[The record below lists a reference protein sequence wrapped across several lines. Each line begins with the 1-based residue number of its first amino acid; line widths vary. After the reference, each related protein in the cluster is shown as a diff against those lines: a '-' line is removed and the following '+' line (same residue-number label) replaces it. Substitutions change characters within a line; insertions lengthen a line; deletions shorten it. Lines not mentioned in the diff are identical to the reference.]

1 MKRVILFLSIFLVI
15 LRASNANDKDK
26 VTINMNDI
34 NITYINFQPKTID
47 EVCLTKKIDRLFK
60 IIELSRRA
68 SPHQIPSSCN
78 FFPDKTII
86 ITEKETAE
94 LSNLLLMKKHRSYRG
109 NFEWNDVVKS
119 KHLLLESKKEHIYV
133 MYPLEPMFI
142 IISYK
147 PFTAIKDKES
157 IAVRGLKEWIDMK
170 ACFGMDIKSSDGGR

>member
-1 MKRVILFLSIFLVI
+1 MKRAILFLSIFLVI

-94 LSNLLLMKKHRSYRG
+94 LSNLLLMKKHISTKG
-109 NFEWNDVVKS
+109 NHEWQKLIS
-119 KHLLLESKKEHIYV
+119 CKHILIEDKKRRIYV
-133 MYPLEPMFI
+133 MYPLEPMMFI
-142 IISYK
+142 MSGIS
-147 PFTAIKDKES
+147 FDKISKGET
-157 IAVRGLKEWIDMK
+157 IMVRGLKEWIDMK
-170 ACFGMDIKSSDGGR
+170 ACFRVCTVIP